1 MLEVTST
8 LRGVQEEVARQ
19 MERDYPA
26 RNQISLQ
33 CLMCLGLS
41 EEAGEVAGLMKRR
54 LRCHD
59 DKDVERSSQE
69 HFTEELGDVLWY
81 LAATCQM
88 FGLTLDQI
96 WQYNNEKLQKRYG
109 E

>member
-1 MLEVTST
+1 MLEVTTT

-41 EEAGEVAGLMKRR
+41 EEAGEVAGLMKR
-54 LRCHD
+54 LVKMH
-59 DKDVERSSQE
+59 Q
-69 HFTEELGDVLWY
+69 
-81 LAATCQM
+81 
-88 FGLTLDQI
+88 
-96 WQYNNEKLQKRYG
+96 
-109 E
+109 